1 MPGTAISFPP
11 GMDALFQ
18 MLAQQTEIIKA
29 ILPAATAAPQ
39 AQATTARVAPGA
51 DVNSILL
58 ADALKGQDNPTWR
71 VAPGLLLPKFLPER
85 FRIFSILHLIFQQDP
100 VTQEMVKVPKGT
112 ALPAYLN
119 FLPAAKLSFPN
130 HVPFRISN
138 PVTAA
143 KAPKELSVDN
153 TAGVRADLER
163 AERIFAD
170 LLKVLDNTEVANLPT
185 SKADWL
191 LFIDAGITV
200 MANYSTLANAYAKGG
215 ARLSTQYQAMLW
227 SNSKI
232 DFVKLWQPES
242 GEFRKQE

>member
-1 MPGTAISFPP
+1 M
-11 GMDALFQ
+11 
-18 MLAQQTEIIKA
+18 
-29 ILPAATAAPQ
+29 
-39 AQATTARVAPGA
+39 
-51 DVNSILL
+51 
-58 ADALKGQDNPTWR
+58 
-71 VAPGLLLPKFLPER
+71 
-85 FRIFSILHLIFQQDP
+85 
-100 VTQEMVKVPKGT
+100 
-112 ALPAYLN
+112 
-119 FLPAAKLSFPN
+119 
-130 HVPFRISN
+130 
-138 PVTAA
+138 
-143 KAPKELSVDN
+143 
-153 TAGVRADLER
+153 
-163 AERIFAD
+163 FAD